1 MFASDP
7 ERVIIVPEVYFYYV
21 GAVSKQNF
29 IDDSEALLQ
38 LAEGNIFAYRH
49 LFDHHFSDLCNFLLI
64 YLHRKEL
71 SEEIAL
77 DIFTYVWEKR
87 ETLQIRAT
95 FKSFL
100 FAAAKNKAIT
110 LYRKEHQKIFSR
122 IGTGDIP
129 IPDMID
135 VQFLMENDE
144 LHDLIEKAI
153 HKLPEKSRQ
162 VYQMAWEENLSYNE
176 IALQLGL
183 SSKTVENHIGI
194 ALRKL
199 RESLRPYYKQI
210 FVWWVVLRF
219 LE

>member
-1 MFASDP
+1 MAM
-7 ERVIIVPEVYFYYV
+7 
-21 GAVSKQNF
+21 KNF
-29 IDDSEALLQ
+29 KDDSDALIQ
-38 LAEGNIFAYRH
+38 LAEGNVFAYRH

-64 YLHRKEL
+64 YLHRREL

-87 ETLQIRAT
+87 ESLQIKAT

-110 LYRKEHQKIFSR
+110 LYRKEHQKVFSQ
-122 IGTGDIP
+122 IENSDLPVSNETDA
-129 IPDMID
+129 
-135 VQFLMENDE
+135 QFLMETNE

-153 HKLPEKSRQ
+153 LKLPEKSRQ
-162 VYQMAWEENLSYNE
+162 VYQLAWEENLSYNE
-176 IALQLGL
+176 IAEQLGL
-183 SSKTVENHIGI
+183 SPKTVENHVGI

-210 FVWWVVLRF
+210 FVWWVILQM
-219 LE
+219 LK